1 MEKVEIIEVEV
12 CPDHIH
18 MLVKMSVW
26 IHRISQRENT
36 LLIFKRHANLKYK
49 YGNRIFW
56 CRGYFVDT
64 AGKNDKVIDEYIK
77 NQLAEDQIRP
87 KQFVDPFTGS
97 K

>member
-1 MEKVEIIEVEV
+1 MEKVEIIEAEV

-18 MLVKMSVW
+18 ILVKMSVW

-56 CRGYFVDT
+56 CRGYFVDK
-64 AGKNDKVIDEYIK
+64 AEKNNKAIGGYIK
-77 NQLAEDQIRP
+77 NQLAEDQIMI
-87 KQFVDPFTGS
+87 KEYVDPFTGS